1 MKTVERSR
9 ARELRREEG
18 CSIKEIA
25 RRLGVAQSSVSVWVR
40 DIELTPDQHDA
51 LRARNGMHDRQ
62 LAARRAHIVQ
72 ARSRREACQRGGR
85 DLARLGDPLHLAGSM
100 LYWAEGSKRR
110 NHVRLSNSDPEMLRF
125 FARFLRECYGV
136 PDDRMRVWCNLFADH
151 AERQREVE
159 DFWLD
164 VVELPRTC
172 LTRSTVNRYSSWSKR
187 KRLNVLPYGTC
198 RLSVSSTA
206 LVQSIF
212 GAIQEY
218 GGFERPE
225 WLG

>member
-1 MKTVERSR
+1 MKTTERER
-9 ARELRREEG
+9 ARDLRREEG
-18 CSIKEIA
+18 RSIKEIA
-25 RRLGVAQSSVSVWVR
+25 RLLGVSQSSVSRWV
-40 DIELTPDQHDA
+40 DD
-51 LRARNGMHDRQ
+51 
-62 LAARRAHIVQ
+62 
-72 ARSRREACQRGGR
+72 
-85 DLARLGDPLHLAGSM
+85 
-100 LYWAEGSKRR
+100 
-110 NHVRLSNSDPEMLRF
+110 VRLTD
-125 FARFLRECYGV
+125 V
-136 PDDRMRVWCNLFADH
+136 QHH

-164 VVELPRTC
+164 VVALPRTC
-172 LTRSTVNRYSSWSKR
+172 LTKSTVNRYSSWSNR

-198 RLSVSSTA
+198 RLSAHRTQ